1 MKVLCLLDNVV
12 KPGNRWLWKY
22 LPSNNDELD
31 FLVTTTAVDQ
41 FQKWGKLLNY
51 YPAFWQTGFRALL
64 KTRQTHYDLVV
75 AWQGKSGFP
84 YAVLRSIVGQTS
96 PPLIILGFSLQG
108 VVSHFLGL
116 VRFGLRSVSR
126 VTVLTPVEVEFYR
139 QRLSLSPEA
148 ICYTPLGWYDT
159 VQRYETP
166 EVRKSVEALAQAGK
180 FIYTFGRS
188 YRDYGTLARAV
199 EGTELN
205 VKLSGRAFNL
215 AGIKLPHNIETTGW
229 LNYRE
234 LEDHLYKSQFCVVP
248 LQPIAHSSGETSLLH
263 AMSFGKAVVATRS
276 PGTETYIQHGLTG
289 LLVEPGDVQAMRQA
303 LLHLWRNPDV
313 AAQMGKEGRRRFEE
327 DHTMAKFAQ
336 RTYDVAQEV
345 YRAQCA

>member
-1 MKVLCLLDNVV
+1 MKILCLLDSVV
-12 KPGNRWLWKY
+12 NPGDRWLWKY
-22 LPSNNDELD
+22 LPANNDELD
-31 FLVTTTAVDQ
+31 FLITTGAADR
-41 FQKWGKLLNY
+41 FQKWGKLFNY

-64 KTRQTHYDLVV
+64 KTRRTHYDLVV

-108 VVSHFLGL
+108 VVSHFLGA

-126 VTVLTPVEVEFYR
+126 VTVLTPVEVESYR
-139 QRLSLSPEA
+139 RLLSLSPEA
-148 ICYTPLGWYDT
+148 ICYSPIGWHDPMRWYDPLK
-159 VQRYETP
+159 VH
-166 EVRKSVEALAQAGK
+166 KSDALARK

-188 YRDYGTLARAV
+188 YRDYETLARAV
-199 EGTELN
+199 EGTEVN

-229 LNYRE
+229 LKYRE
-234 LEDHLYKSQFCVVP
+234 LHDYLFESQFCVVP
-248 LQPIAHSSGETSLLH
+248 LQSIAHSSGETSLLH
-263 AMSFGKAVVATRS
+263 AMSFGKAIVATRA

-327 DHTMAKFAQ
+327 DYTMAKFAQ
-336 RTYDVAQEV
+336 RSYDIALEV
-345 YRAQCA
+345 YRAHRG

>member
-1 MKVLCLLDNVV
+1 MRILCLLDNVV
-12 KPGNRWLWKY
+12 KPGDRWLWNY
-22 LPSNNDELD
+22 LPSNDDEVD
-31 FLVTTTAVDQ
+31 FLVTTAAVDQ

-51 YPAFWQTGFRALL
+51 YPAFWQTGFRALR

-75 AWQGKSGFP
+75 AWQGKNGFP
-84 YAVLRSIVGQTS
+84 YAVLRSIVGQES
-96 PPLIILGFSLQG
+96 PPLILLGFSLQG
-108 VVSHFLGL
+108 VVSHFPGL

-126 VTVLTPVEVEFYR
+126 VTVITPVEVEPYR
-139 QRLSLSPEA
+139 RRLSLSPEE
-148 ICYTPLGWYDT
+148 ICYIPLGWYDS
-159 VQRYETP
+159 VHRYETE
-166 EVRKSVEALAQAGK
+166 EVRKSDALAQAGN

-199 EGTELN
+199 EGTELK

-215 AGIKLPHNIETTGW
+215 AGVKLPPNIETTGW
-229 LNYRE
+229 LTYLE
-234 LEDHLYKSQFCVVP
+234 LEDYLFGSQFCVVP
-248 LQPIAHSSGETSLLH
+248 LQPITHSSGETSLLH

-289 LLVEPGDVQAMRQA
+289 LLVEPGDVQGMRQA

-327 DHTMAKFAQ
+327 QHTMAKFAQ
-336 RTYDVAQEV
+336 RTYDLALEV
-345 YRAQCA
+345 HRAHRG

>member
-1 MKVLCLLDNVV
+1 MKILCLLDSVV
-12 KPGNRWLWKY
+12 KPGDRWLWNY
-22 LPSNNDELD
+22 LPSNNDEVD
-31 FLVTTTAVDQ
+31 FLVTTGAVDQ

-64 KTRQTHYDLVV
+64 KTRRTHYDLVV
-75 AWQGKSGFP
+75 AWQGKNGFP
-84 YAVLRSIVGQTS
+84 YAILRSIVGQTS

-108 VVSHFLGL
+108 IVSHFLGL

-126 VTVLTPVEVEFYR
+126 VVVITPVEVESYR
-139 QRLSLSPEA
+139 RLLSLSPEA
-148 ICYTPLGWYDT
+148 ICYTPLGWYDSM
-159 VQRYETP
+159 QRYETQ
-166 EVRKSVEALAQAGK
+166 EVRKSDAPAQAGK
-180 FIYTFGRS
+180 FIYAFGRS

-199 EGTELN
+199 EGTEVNL
-205 VKLSGRAFNL
+205 KLSGRAFNL
-215 AGIKLPHNIETTGW
+215 AGTKLPHNIETTGW
-229 LNYRE
+229 LNYRT
-234 LEDHLYKSQFCVVP
+234 LEDYLYESQFCVVP

-327 DHTMAKFAQ
+327 NHTMAKFAR
-336 RTYDVAQEV
+336 RTYDIVLEV
-345 YRAQCA
+345 HRAHCG

>member
-1 MKVLCLLDNVV
+1 MKILCLLDNVV
-12 KPGNRWLWKY
+12 KPGDRWLWNY
-22 LPSNNDELD
+22 LPSNHDEVD
-31 FLVTTTAVDQ
+31 FLVTTGAVDQ

-64 KTRQTHYDLVV
+64 KTRRTHYDLVV
-75 AWQGKSGFP
+75 AWQGKNGFP

-126 VTVLTPVEVEFYR
+126 VTVITPVEVESYR
-139 QRLSLSPEA
+139 RLLSLGPEA
-148 ICYTPLGWYDT
+148 ICYTPFGWHDT
-159 VQRYETP
+159 VWRYETQG
-166 EVRKSVEALAQAGK
+166 VRKSDALAQAGK
-180 FIYTFGRS
+180 FIYVFGRS

-199 EGTELN
+199 EGTGVN

-215 AGIKLPHNIETTGW
+215 AGIDLPHNIEPTGW
-229 LNYRE
+229 LNFEE
-234 LEDHLYKSQFCVVP
+234 LQDYLYESQFCVVP

-303 LLHLWRNPDV
+303 ILDLWHNPSV

-327 DHTMAKFAQ
+327 NHTMAKFAR
-336 RTYDVAQEV
+336 RTYDILLEV
-345 YRAQCA
+345 HRAHFG

>member
-1 MKVLCLLDNVV
+1 MKILCLLDSVV
-12 KPGNRWLWKY
+12 KPGDRWLWNY

-31 FLVTTTAVDQ
+31 FLVTTGAVDQ
-41 FQKWGKLLNY
+41 FQEWGKLLNY

-64 KTRQTHYDLVV
+64 KTRRTRYDLVV
-75 AWQGKSGFP
+75 AWQGKNGFP

-108 VVSHFLGL
+108 IVSHFLGL

-126 VTVLTPVEVEFYR
+126 VVVITPVEVESYR
-139 QRLSLSPEA
+139 RLLSLGPEA
-148 ICYTPLGWYDT
+148 ICYTPLGWHDSM
-159 VQRYETP
+159 QRYETQ
-166 EVRKSVEALAQAGK
+166 EVRKSDALAQAGK
-180 FIYTFGRS
+180 FIYAFGRS

-199 EGTELN
+199 EGTEVN

-215 AGIKLPHNIETTGW
+215 AGIDLPHNIETTGW

-234 LEDHLYKSQFCVVP
+234 LQDYLYESQFCVVP

-303 LLHLWRNPDV
+303 ILDLWRNPGV
-313 AAQMGKEGRRRFEE
+313 AARMGKEGRRRFEE
-327 DHTMAKFAQ
+327 NHTMAKFAL
-336 RTYDVAQEV
+336 RTYDILLEV
-345 YRAQCA
+345 HRAHCG